1 MVLDYFDFLVDF
13 TTFKAGGRILIT
25 VWKKKPDV
33 SFFGEDAG
41 QQTGIHP
48 HNRVI
53 NSGEF

>member
-25 VWKKKPDV
+25 VLKKKPDV